1 MLPHLQW
8 RLRIGLE
15 ALCICDGYC
24 VKGWQEAEFAVLL
37 MEYLGSKAWFLE
49 AQQARLAP
57 SPHPQ
62 FLHGKSRKEV
72 PRQLAP
78 GFNLSLLAA

>member
-1 MLPHLQW
+1 
-8 RLRIGLE
+8 
-15 ALCICDGYC
+15 
-24 VKGWQEAEFAVLL
+24 